1 MKIVRLSNIILGS
14 LLIIGIGIG
23 YVLWE
28 MKQDQYSVW
37 IIPVAILLAGIFV
50 LRGQIDYWWF
60 KKFPPPL
67 DPEVISWLQ
76 NRFPYYAELNEG
88 DQSKFRDR
96 LSLYLEGRE
105 FKIMQKKAED
115 LPHDFR
121 VMISSHGIL
130 MGLYKEDFL
139 IGDFDRIMCYQHAF
153 PTPKFKFLH
162 TVEVHEEDGLYLFST
177 EHILLG
183 ILRPETYFNI
193 LFYGYAQAFSY
204 LDQDFKFPDFTDQ
217 IWTKFKIISGFTK
230 EQIRSL
236 LGFEEPNP
244 VYIAMS
250 LYFTHAE
257 LFRKTLPD
265 WAEAIDTFLNRPAL

>member
-1 MKIVRLSNIILGS
+1 MKIIRLSNIILGG

-28 MKQDQYSVW
+28 LKLDQYSVW

-60 KKFPPPL
+60 KRNPPPL
-67 DPEVISWLQ
+67 DPEVIMWLQ
-76 NRFPYYAELNEG
+76 NNFPYYDNLDEA
-88 DQSKFRDR
+88 DKAKFRDR

-121 VMISSHGIL
+121 VMISSHGVL
-130 MGLYKEDFL
+130 MGLYKPDFL
-139 IGDFDRIMCYQHAF
+139 VGDFDRIMCYQHAF

-162 TVEVHEEDGLYLFST
+162 TVEVHEEDGLFLFST

-183 ILRPETYFNI
+183 ILRPKSYFNI
-193 LFYGYAQAFSY
+193 IFYAYAQAYYY
-204 LDQDFKFPDFTDQ
+204 LEQNFEFPPFNES
-217 IWTKFKIISGFTK
+217 IWNKFKLISGFTK
-230 EQIRSL
+230 YQLRSL
-236 LGFEEPNP
+236 IGFEEPNP
-244 VYIAMS
+244 LYIAFS
-250 LYFTHAE
+250 LYFTHAD
-257 LFRKTLPD
+257 LFRKSLPD
-265 WAEAIDTFLNRPAL
+265 LAERIDIFLNRVKT